1 MTENEGEE
9 EVSQPKKSRFIF
21 FDFESNQETGTHQ
34 VNFCVA
40 HEVCDDCMDLPID
53 TFCPTCSSQT
63 GLRKFIFEGM
73 DFAIGF

>member
-40 HEVCDDCMDLPID
+40 HKACDDCMDLPID
-53 TFCPTCSSQT
+53 TFCQTCSTQT
-63 GLRKFIFEGM
+63 GLR
-73 DFAIGF
+73 